1 MGILDKFRSLRESY
15 DALRTAGHDPFS
27 VCFDK
32 ALSPSEAML
41 NGRRMILLGTNNYL
55 GLTFD
60 PACVDD
66 AADAVRHAGT
76 GTTGSRIANGT
87 YGGHAELERRLAAF
101 YGCRSA
107 MVFSTGYQ
115 ANLGILST
123 VAGRGDHI
131 LIDGDSHASIYDGC
145 RLGSAQVIRFR
156 HNDPDDL
163 ARRLRRLKDAPGSRL
178 IVVEGIYSMLGDT
191 APLKE
196 IAAVKREWGAHLL
209 VDEAH
214 SMGVL
219 GRHGRGLAEQAG
231 VQKDVDFIIGTFSKS
246 LGAVG
251 GFCASNL
258 PDFDVLRIACRPYMF
273 TASLPPSVIAS
284 VLRAL
289 TRIEEDPGLRARLNA
304 NARRL
309 YDGLAAQG
317 FSLGPQANPIVSI
330 RMPSIEVA
338 IAFWNALLE
347 AGVYLNLALP
357 PATPDNVP
365 LLRSSVS
372 AAHGPDQ
379 IDAAAMAITDIGRAL
394 GVVETPTPSARPD
407 ARPDASWKAAVSGS
421 PPRARGAGATRERRG
436 SGAGAASR

>member
-1 MGILDKFRSLRESY
+1 MTILDKFNPLKEAY
-15 DALRTAGHDPFS
+15 GAVQAAGRDPFS
-27 VCFDK
+27 VCFDVV
-32 ALSPSEAML
+32 LSPSEAML
-41 NGRRMILLGTNNYL
+41 KGRRVILLGTNNYL

-60 PACVDD
+60 GDCIDK
-66 AADAVRHAGT
+66 AVEALRQGGT

-87 YGGHAELERRLAAF
+87 YGDHAALERRLAEF

-107 MVFSTGYQ
+107 MLFSTGYQ

-131 LIDGDSHASIYDGC
+131 LIDADSHASIYDGC
-145 RLGSAQVIRFR
+145 RLGQAEVIRFR

-163 ARRLRRLKDAPGSRL
+163 ARRLNRLKGTPGNRL

-191 APLKE
+191 APLAE

-214 SMGVL
+214 SLGVL
-219 GRHGRGLAEQAG
+219 GRRGRGLAEQAG
-231 VQKDVDFIIGTFSKS
+231 VEADVDFIVGTFSKS

-251 GFCASNL
+251 GFCVSNL

-284 VLRAL
+284 VTQAL
-289 TRIEEDPGLRARLNA
+289 ARIQRDPGLRARLTGNA
-304 NARRL
+304 QRF
-309 YDGLAAQG
+309 YHGLEAEG
-317 FSLGPQANPIVSI
+317 FILGPQAGPIVSI
-330 RMPSIEVA
+330 RMPSTEVA

-357 PATPDNVP
+357 PATPDNAP

-372 AAHGPDQ
+372 AAHSEAQ
-379 IDAAAMAITDIGRAL
+379 IGAAIAAIAAIGRDL
-394 GVVETPTPSARPD
+394 GVVVAPAR
-407 ARPDASWKAAVSGS
+407 
-421 PPRARGAGATRERRG
+421 RAEQATRQDGRLGEALRPQGYGRR
-436 SGAGAASR
+436 SDPAPAAPVSVAESAL